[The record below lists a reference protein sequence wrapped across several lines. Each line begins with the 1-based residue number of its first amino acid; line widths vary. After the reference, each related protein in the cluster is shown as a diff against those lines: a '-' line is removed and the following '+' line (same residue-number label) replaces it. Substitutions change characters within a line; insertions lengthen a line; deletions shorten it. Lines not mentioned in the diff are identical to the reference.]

1 MEEFFVKMIVSRVI
15 LCLVILSLMITGNIV
30 TAASNIISVVVDG
43 KSVEFDVL
51 PFIDSSSR
59 TMVPIR
65 MVSQEM
71 GAHVDWNNEK
81 QIVTIKHNT
90 KTILLKIG
98 ESKATMNGK
107 GITLDT
113 KAVVKKGRTFVPLR
127 FVSEALG
134 ATVKWDGK
142 YKVVYITTKGEM
154 ESASSLEQMI
164 RSFESFNGTT
174 RYNEATGNLLVNL
187 GTDQKREFTMKVSE
201 GKTTNDLYITVYFL
215 SESEKNLI
223 IDFLKKFYPNSYSK
237 AYNNVLSKKRVD
249 TVYDGRNFETYVAG
263 NNNDV
268 YVIIIGMD

>member
-1 MEEFFVKMIVSRVI
+1 VKMIVSRVI

-134 ATVKWDGK
+134 ATVKWEGK
-142 YKVVYITTKGEM
+142 YKVVYITTKEKT
-154 ESASSLEQMI
+154 ESTSSLEQMI
-164 RSFESFNGTT
+164 RSFDSFDGTIELHE
-174 RYNEATGNLLVNL
+174 RTGDFLIDF
-187 GTDQKREFTMKVSE
+187 GTDPSREFSMVVSE
-201 GKTTNDLYITVYFL
+201 GKTNNNLYITVFVL
-215 SESEKNLI
+215 DESEKELI
-223 IDFLKKFYPNSYSK
+223 MEFFRKFYPTSYNK
-237 AYNNVLSKKRVD
+237 A
-249 TVYDGRNFETYVAG
+249 F
-263 NNNDV
+263 NDV
-268 YVIIIGMD
+268 TSKSRVEAHYDNRYFKTYTADNNKISAIIIGMD